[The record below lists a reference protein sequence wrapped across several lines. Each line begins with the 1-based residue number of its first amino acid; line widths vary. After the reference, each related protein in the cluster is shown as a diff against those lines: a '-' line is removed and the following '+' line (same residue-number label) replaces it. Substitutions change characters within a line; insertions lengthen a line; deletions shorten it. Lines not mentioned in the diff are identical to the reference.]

1 MVTLS
6 TLRNGLTI
14 LTDYMPSAETVSLGV
29 WVGVGT
35 RDEAAEQNGIAHVL
49 EHMAFKGTLSLSAR
63 EIAEKI
69 EDVGGHL
76 NAYTTR
82 EHTAYYAKVLA
93 TDTPLAV
100 SLLADILQN
109 SVFDAEELG
118 RERAVILQEIGQAM
132 DTPDDIIFDQ
142 FQEIAYPDQPLGR
155 PVLGRAEIV
164 ESITREQLF
173 AYLKRHYHPKNMIVA
188 AAGKVDHAAFEAL
201 VSAAFG
207 AMGGVEGGAG
217 VEALP
222 SLARY
227 IGGSHI
233 EARELE
239 QSHLVLGF
247 PTVSANDPDYYA
259 LSVYSTIL
267 GGGMSS
273 RLFQEVREK
282 RGLVYSVY
290 SFASTYRDTGVMGIY
305 AGTGPDELAK
315 LLPVIADEIQR
326 LPDTLTAPEIAR
338 AHAQLRAGT
347 LMARESTSAR
357 VEALAQNFLTY
368 GRTVEVSEVL
378 ERLAAVSPD
387 DIRRLGGSFITAK
400 PTLALLGP
408 QATLDPM
415 ALFTARLSRAAA

>member
-6 TLRNGLTI
+6 TLRNGLTV
-14 LTDYMPSAETVSLGV
+14 LTDTMPGAETVSLGV

-93 TDTPLAV
+93 ADTPLAV
-100 SLLADILQN
+100 SLLADILLN
-109 SVFDAEELG
+109 SVFDGEELT

-132 DTPDDIIFDQ
+132 DTPDDVIFDQ

-164 ESITREQLF
+164 ESITREQLS

-188 AAGKVDHAAFEAL
+188 AAGKIDHAAFEAL

-207 AMGGVEGGAG
+207 DMTGSAIET
-217 VEALP
+217 LP
-222 SLARY
+222 AHARY
-227 IGGSHI
+227 IGGTQI
-233 EARELE
+233 EARDLE
-239 QSHLVLGF
+239 QSHLVIGF

-290 SFASTYRDTGVMGIY
+290 SFASTYRDTGLMGIY
-305 AGTGPDELAK
+305 AGTGPEELAK
-315 LLPVIADEIQR
+315 LIPVIADEIQR

-368 GRTVEVSEVL
+368 GRTVEVAEVL
-378 ERLAAVSPD
+378 ERLAAVSTE
-387 DIRRLGGSFITAK
+387 DIRRLGG
-400 PTLALLGP
+400 
-408 QATLDPM
+408 
-415 ALFTARLSRAAA
+415 

>member
-1 MVTLS
+1 MLVAS
-6 TLRNGLTI
+6 TLRNGLTV
-14 LTDYMPSAETVSLGV
+14 LTDSMPGAETVSLGV

-49 EHMAFKGTLSLSAR
+49 EHMAFKGTNSLSAR

-93 TDTPLAV
+93 DDTPLAV
-100 SLLADILQN
+100 SLLADILLN
-109 SVFDAEELG
+109 STFDPEELA

-142 FQEIAYPDQPLGR
+142 FQEMAYPDQPLGR

-164 ESITREQLF
+164 ESVTRAQLS
-173 AYLKRHYHPKNMIVA
+173 AYLARHYHPKNMIVA
-188 AAGKVDHAAFEAL
+188 AAGRIDHAAFESLAA
-201 VSAAFG
+201 AAFG
-207 AMGGVEGGAG
+207 GMTGVG
-217 VEALP
+217 EAPNLDV
-222 SLARY
+222 ARY
-227 IGGSHI
+227 VGGRQV
-233 EARELE
+233 EVRDLE
-239 QSHLVLGF
+239 QSHLVVGF

-305 AGTGPDELAK
+305 AGTGPEELGK
-315 LLPVIADEIQR
+315 LIPVIADELLR
-326 LPDTLTAPEIAR
+326 LPDTVTEAELAR
-338 AHAQLRAGT
+338 ARAQLRAGT

-357 VEALAQNFLTY
+357 VESLAQNFLTY
-368 GRTVEVSEVL
+368 GRPVEAAEML
-378 ERLAAVSPD
+378 ARLDAVTLD
-387 DIRRLGGSFITAK
+387 DMRRLGASFIGAA
-400 PTLALLGP
+400 PTVALLGP
-408 QATLDPM
+408 EAPLDPM
-415 ALFTARLSRAAA
+415 AAFTARLARAA

>member
-6 TLRNGLTI
+6 TLRNGLTV
-14 LTDYMPSAETVSLGV
+14 LTDHMPSAETVSLGV

-93 TDTPLAV
+93 ADTPLAV
-100 SLLADILQN
+100 SLLADILLN
-109 SVFDAEELG
+109 SVFDGEELT

-132 DTPDDIIFDQ
+132 DTPDDVIFDQ

-188 AAGKVDHAAFEAL
+188 AAGKIDHATFEAL

-207 AMGGVEGGAG
+207 DMTGS
-217 VEALP
+217 ALETLP
-222 SLARY
+222 AQARY
-227 IGGSHI
+227 VGGTQI
-233 EARELE
+233 EARDLE
-239 QSHLVLGF
+239 QSHLVIGF

-290 SFASTYRDTGVMGIY
+290 SFASTYRDTGLMGIY

-315 LLPVIADEIQR
+315 LIPVIADEIQR

-368 GRTVEVSEVL
+368 GRTVEVAEVL
-378 ERLAAVSPD
+378 ERLAAVSTE
-387 DIRRLGGSFITAK
+387 DIRRLGGRFITAT

-408 QATLDPM
+408 EATLDPM
-415 ALFTARLSRAAA
+415 ALFTASLARAAA

>member
-1 MVTLS
+1 
-6 TLRNGLTI
+6 
-14 LTDYMPSAETVSLGV
+14 MPSAETVSLGV

-93 TDTPLAV
+93 ADTPLAV
-100 SLLADILQN
+100 SLLADILLN
-109 SVFDAEELG
+109 SVFDGEELT

-132 DTPDDIIFDQ
+132 DTPDDVIFDQ

-164 ESITREQLF
+164 ESITREQLS

-188 AAGKVDHAAFEAL
+188 AAGKIDHAAFEAL

-207 AMGGVEGGAG
+207 DMTGSAIET
-217 VEALP
+217 LP
-222 SLARY
+222 AHARY
-227 IGGSHI
+227 IGGTHI
-233 EARELE
+233 EARDLE
-239 QSHLVLGF
+239 QSHLVIGF

-290 SFASTYRDTGVMGIY
+290 SFASTYRDTGLMGIY
-305 AGTGPDELAK
+305 AGTGPEELAK
-315 LLPVIADEIQR
+315 LIPVIADEIQR

-368 GRTVEVSEVL
+368 GRTVEVAEVL
-378 ERLAAVSPD
+378 ERLAAVSTE
-387 DIRRLGGSFITAK
+387 DIRRLGGRFITAP

-408 QATLDPM
+408 EATLDPM
-415 ALFTARLSRAAA
+415 ALLTARLSRAAA

>member
-6 TLRNGLTI
+6 TLRNGLTV
-14 LTDYMPSAETVSLGV
+14 LTDYMPGAETVSLGV

-93 TDTPLAV
+93 ADTPLAV
-100 SLLADILQN
+100 SLLADILLN
-109 SVFDAEELG
+109 SVFDGEELT

-132 DTPDDIIFDQ
+132 DTPDDVIFDQ

-164 ESITREQLF
+164 ESITREQLS

-188 AAGKVDHAAFEAL
+188 AAGKIDHAAFEAL

-207 AMGGVEGGAG
+207 DMTGS
-217 VEALP
+217 ALETLP
-222 SLARY
+222 AQARY
-227 IGGSHI
+227 IGGTQI
-233 EARELE
+233 EARDLE
-239 QSHLVLGF
+239 QSHLVIGF

-315 LLPVIADEIQR
+315 LIPVIADEIQR

-368 GRTVEVSEVL
+368 GRTVEVAEVL
-378 ERLAAVSPD
+378 ERLAAVSTD
-387 DIRRLGGSFITAK
+387 DIRRLGGRFITAT

-408 QATLDPM
+408 EATLDPM
-415 ALFTARLSRAAA
+415 ALFAARLSRAAA

>member
-6 TLRNGLTI
+6 TLRNGLTV
-14 LTDYMPSAETVSLGV
+14 LTDTMPGAETVSLGV

-93 TDTPLAV
+93 ADTPLAV
-100 SLLADILQN
+100 SLLADILLN
-109 SVFDAEELG
+109 SVFDGEELT

-132 DTPDDIIFDQ
+132 DTPDDVIFDQ

-164 ESITREQLF
+164 ESITREQLS

-188 AAGKVDHAAFEAL
+188 AAGKIDHAAFEAL

-207 AMGGVEGGAG
+207 DMTGSAIET
-217 VEALP
+217 LP
-222 SLARY
+222 AHARY
-227 IGGSHI
+227 IGGTQI
-233 EARELE
+233 EARDLE
-239 QSHLVLGF
+239 QSHLVIGF

-290 SFASTYRDTGVMGIY
+290 SFASTYRDTGLMGIY
-305 AGTGPDELAK
+305 AGTGPEELAK
-315 LLPVIADEIQR
+315 LIPVIADEIQR

-338 AHAQLRAGT
+338 AHAQLRAGP

-368 GRTVEVSEVL
+368 GRTVEVAEVL
-378 ERLAAVSPD
+378 ERLAAVSTE
-387 DIRRLGGSFITAK
+387 DIRRLGGRFITAP

-408 QATLDPM
+408 EATLDPM
-415 ALFTARLSRAAA
+415 ALLTARLSRAAA

>member
-1 MVTLS
+1 MVIS
-6 TLRNGLTI
+6 SKLRNGLTV
-14 LTDYMPSAETVSLGV
+14 LTDPMPGAETVSLGV

-49 EHMAFKGTLSLSAR
+49 EHMAFKGTTSLSAR

-93 TDTPLAV
+93 DDTPLAV
-100 SLLADILQN
+100 SLLADILLN
-109 SVFDAEELG
+109 STFDPEELT

-164 ESITREQLF
+164 ESVTRAQLS
-173 AYLKRHYHPKNMIVA
+173 AYLARHYHPKNMIVA
-188 AAGKVDHAAFEAL
+188 AAGKIDHSVFEAL
-201 VSAAFG
+201 VEAAFG
-207 AMGGVEGGAG
+207 GMTGAG
-217 VEALP
+217 EP
-222 SLARY
+222 PDLAPAQY
-227 IGGSHI
+227 VGGRLI
-233 EARELE
+233 EVRDLE

-247 PTVSANDPDYYA
+247 PTVSANDPDYYT
-259 LSVYSTIL
+259 LSVYSTLL

-305 AGTGPDELAK
+305 AGTGPDELDQ
-315 LLPVIADEIQR
+315 LIPVIADELYR
-326 LPDTLTAPEIAR
+326 LPDTVTAPELAR
-338 AHAQLRAGT
+338 ARAQLRAGT

-357 VEALAQNFLTY
+357 VEALAQNYLTY
-368 GRTVEVSEVL
+368 GRAVEVPEVL
-378 ERLAAVSPD
+378 ARLDAVGLD
-387 DIRRLGGSFITAK
+387 DIRRLGAGFVTAP

-408 QATLDPM
+408 EAPLDPM
-415 ALFTARLSRAAA
+415 AVFTARLARAA

>member
-6 TLRNGLTI
+6 TLRNGLTV
-14 LTDYMPSAETVSLGV
+14 LTDHMPGAETVSLGV

-93 TDTPLAV
+93 ADTPLAV
-100 SLLADILQN
+100 SLLADILLN
-109 SVFDAEELG
+109 SVFDGEELT

-132 DTPDDIIFDQ
+132 DTPDDVIFDQ

-155 PVLGRAEIV
+155 PVLGRADIV
-164 ESITREQLF
+164 ESITREQLS

-188 AAGKVDHAAFEAL
+188 AAGKIDHAAFEAL

-207 AMGGVEGGAG
+207 DMTGSVLET
-217 VEALP
+217 LP
-222 SLARY
+222 AQARY
-227 IGGSHI
+227 VGGTQI
-233 EARELE
+233 EVRDLE
-239 QSHLVLGF
+239 QSHLVIGF

-290 SFASTYRDTGVMGIY
+290 SFASTYRDTGLMGIY

-315 LLPVIADEIQR
+315 LIPVIADEIQR

-368 GRTVEVSEVL
+368 GRTVEVAEVL
-378 ERLAAVSPD
+378 ERLAAVSTD
-387 DIRRLGGSFITAK
+387 DIRRLGGRFITAT

-408 QATLDPM
+408 EATLDPM
-415 ALFTARLSRAAA
+415 ALFTASLARAAA

>member
-6 TLRNGLTI
+6 TLRNGLTV
-14 LTDYMPSAETVSLGV
+14 LTDHMPGAETVSLGV

-93 TDTPLAV
+93 ADTPLAV
-100 SLLADILQN
+100 SLLADILLN
-109 SVFDAEELG
+109 SVFDAEELT

-132 DTPDDIIFDQ
+132 DTPDDVIFDQ

-155 PVLGRAEIV
+155 PVLGRSEIV

-188 AAGKVDHAAFEAL
+188 AAGKIDHAAFEAL

-207 AMGGVEGGAG
+207 DMTGSAVET
-217 VEALP
+217 LP
-222 SLARY
+222 AHARY
-227 IGGSHI
+227 IGGTQI
-233 EARELE
+233 EARDLE
-239 QSHLVLGF
+239 QSHLVIGF

-290 SFASTYRDTGVMGIY
+290 SFASTYRDTGLMGIY
-305 AGTGPDELAK
+305 AGTGPEELAK
-315 LLPVIADEIQR
+315 LIPVIADEIQR

-378 ERLAAVSPD
+378 ERLAAVSTE
-387 DIRRLGGSFITAK
+387 DIRRLGGRFITAT

-408 QATLDPM
+408 EATLDPM
-415 ALFTARLSRAAA
+415 ALLTARLSRAAA